1 VSPRSSGTLRGG
13 LLLRDYKSMIKTI
26 VRVFVALNSNV
37 KREQLAAGFA
47 CGLLF
52 ALVPAGNL
60 LWLALFVATFFFKVN
75 YAMQV
80 LVALL
85 LSPLRLVLGSVLDE
99 LGWAILNAPSLR
111 TFFTA
116 LYNAPIAPL
125 TRFNNTI
132 VMGGLVAGLA
142 LWIPSFF
149 AMRAFVSLYR
159 AKLAPRVAESKLY
172 KAFRKL
178 PLVNSISKA
187 AKAVSGAAGAAG
199 AMR

>member
-1 VSPRSSGTLRGG
+1 
-13 LLLRDYKSMIKTI
+13 MIKPI
-26 VRVFVALNSNV
+26 VRAIVALNSNV

-52 ALVPAGNL
+52 ALLPAGNL
-60 LWLALFVATFFFKVN
+60 LWLALFVATFFFKLN

-80 LVALL
+80 LVALI
-85 LSPLRLVLGSVLDE
+85 LSPLRLLLGGALDQ
-99 LGWAILNAPSLR
+99 LGWAILGAPGLQG
-111 TFFTA
+111 FFTA

-142 LWIPSFF
+142 LWLPVFF

-159 AKLAPRVAESKLY
+159 AKLAPKFLESKFY
-172 KAFRKL
+172 KAFQKL
-178 PLVNSISKA
+178 PLIGPLTKA
-187 AKAVSGAAGAAG
+187 TKALSGTVGG
-199 AMR
+199 LR